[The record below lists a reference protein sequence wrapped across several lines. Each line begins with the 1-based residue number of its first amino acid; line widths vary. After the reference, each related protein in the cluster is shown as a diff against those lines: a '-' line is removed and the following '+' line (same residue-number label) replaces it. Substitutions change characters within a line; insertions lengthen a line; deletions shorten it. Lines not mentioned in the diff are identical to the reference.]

1 MIQALKRLWEDRRG
15 NTLVIAAGALPMV
28 IGSAGLATDTIQWA
42 LWKRQLQRTA
52 DSAAIA
58 GVYAKLAAQDVT
70 TQVNNDVVKNNQ
82 TGMTLLSGPT
92 ITFPADAGT
101 WNNSVAVSMSV
112 QKKLSFSSMFMA
124 NPPVIVA
131 NATAAAVAAGE
142 YCAQAQINTNTTGIK
157 AGGNATVDLKC
168 GMITNSTSMD
178 AAVAFGSSVVN
189 ASPVAAVG
197 GLDKT
202 DNWAN
207 GTILLPFT
215 IPQPDPFADINPP
228 PIPSPCNDKLNDKP
242 QDVQTWPSAAP
253 AGGSLCLSDFNVQ
266 GDMTLQP
273 NTTYIITGDMKV
285 GSQAKLTCLGCTFV
299 MTNNNPL
306 NTGTVDIN
314 GGATLNLTAPDT
326 GTYKGILFFSDRGAD
341 ASDINKIN
349 GNSASIFK
357 GAFYFPHQQV
367 EFTGGAG
374 VEFQCIKLVTWQ
386 LTFNGNSTIKN
397 NCPAGWY
404 GDRFV
409 GRHVRLVA

>member
-1 MIQALKRLWEDRRG
+1 MIQAWKKLWRDRRG
-15 NTLVIAAGALPMV
+15 NALVIAGAALPLIV
-28 IGSAGLATDTIQWA
+28 GSAGLATDTIQWT

-58 GVYAKLAAQDVT
+58 GVYAQLASQDVT
-70 TQVNNDVVKNNQ
+70 TQVNNDVAKNNQ
-82 TGMTLLSGPT
+82 TGLALLSGPT
-92 ITFPADAGT
+92 ITFPANSGT
-101 WNNSVAVSMSV
+101 WTNSVAVGMSV
-112 QKKLSFSSMFMA
+112 KKKLSFSSMFMA
-124 NPPVIVA
+124 NPPTITV

-157 AGGNATVDLKC
+157 AGGSATVDLKC

-215 IPQPDPFADINPP
+215 IPQPDPFKDIMPP
-228 PIPSPCNDKLNDKP
+228 AIPSPCNDQFNDTP
-242 QDVQTWPSAAP
+242 QENQTWPDTAP
-253 AGGSLCLSDFNVQ
+253 AGGSMCLKNFTAQ
-266 GDMTLQP
+266 GTVTLQP
-273 NTTYIITGDMKV
+273 NTTYIITGDMKI
-285 GSQAKLTCLGCTFV
+285 GAQANVTCSGCTFV
-299 MTNNNPL
+299 MTNSNPT
-306 NTGTVDIN
+306 NTGTVDIQ
-314 GGATLNLTAPDT
+314 GGATVNLTAPDS
-326 GTYKGILFFSDRGAD
+326 GTYKGILFYSDRGAD
-341 ASDINKIN
+341 PTDINKIN
-349 GNSASIFK
+349 GNSMSNYS

-367 EFTGGAG
+367 EFTGTAG
-374 VEFQCIKLVTWQ
+374 VEFQCLKLVTWQ
-386 LTFNGNSTIKN
+386 LTFNGTSSIKN
-397 NCPAGWY
+397 NCPPGWY